1 MGGGVGGWIKCTTQ
15 LLLFIW
21 HNLNR
26 QSRGLSKAGSAGGQS
41 IERQERHSP
50 PPPFFKSPPEHA
62 QFISETIPVFEIG
75 LDPLTLLSKL

>member
-50 PPPFFKSPPEHA
+50 PPPHFLKVPLSMLSSYQKLFPFLK
-62 QFISETIPVFEIG
+62 
-75 LDPLTLLSKL
+75 LDWIL